1 MICLLVAGFEVV
13 CLCSCRS
20 SNSITNDGAA
30 TFSSM
35 LQVNKTVKTVHLSS
49 NILANYVPKD
59 LLVVATTDQ
68 LVRATVTVHE
78 TEAEGSS

>member
-1 MICLLVAGFEVV
+1 
-13 CLCSCRS
+13 
-20 SNSITNDGAA
+20 
-30 TFSSM
+30 M

>member
-1 MICLLVAGFEVV
+1 MTQGLQYP
-13 CLCSCRS
+13 R
-20 SNSITNDGAA
+20 NTITNDGAA

>member
-1 MICLLVAGFEVV
+1 MCG
-13 CLCSCRS
+13 CRS

-35 LQVNKTVKTVHLSS
+35 LQVNKTVKTIHLSS

-59 LLVVATTDQ
+59 HLVVSTTDQ
-68 LVRATVTVHE
+68 LVRAVVTVQE
-78 TEAEGSS
+78 TDAEGTA